1 MSATTKRPHVS
12 LSDDAAS
19 PDEKASFRELRA
31 LIREEGEKNR
41 KLIEEAVEKMKS
53 ELTSEMKTLQT
64 SFEEKL
70 KGFCVRINEV
80 EKHLE
85 EKGQEHVKL
94 REDLK
99 HAQDQVASMRSAME
113 ENEIRNRLNCLVFS
127 GSPVRRPPGRLPAG
141 SAAGAAPGSPEGEQT
156 PREDVQDIVIRA
168 VKDNLGITLPR
179 EEIDRAHRMSE
190 GRKIIVRFLRSGESS
205 IRDRIYQ
212 QRLQQTGRSD
222 GRLFVNESLTAAR
235 QKIFNSLLELKKAG
249 KVYTVF
255 TRWGNVFAK
264 EVQYGVSVRVNN
276 DASFSSFARGLK
288 N

>member
-1 MSATTKRPHVS
+1 MSGLLRFAGAP
-12 LSDDAAS
+12 AAG
-19 PDEKASFRELRA
+19 P
-31 LIREEGEKNR
+31 
-41 KLIEEAVEKMKS
+41 
-53 ELTSEMKTLQT
+53 
-64 SFEEKL
+64 
-70 KGFCVRINEV
+70 
-80 EKHLE
+80 
-85 EKGQEHVKL
+85 
-94 REDLK
+94 
-99 HAQDQVASMRSAME
+99 
-113 ENEIRNRLNCLVFS
+113 
-127 GSPVRRPPGRLPAG
+127 PAG
-141 SAAGAAPGSPEGEQT
+141 WASGRGGPEGEQT

-235 QKIFNSLLELKKAG
+235 QIFNSVLELKKAG

-276 DASFSSFARGLK
+276 EASFSNFVRGLK